1 MGWLVLAAVLLVEA
15 VVVAAAFDATPH
27 NGGDN
32 AAYLTLAHSL
42 VERGAY
48 LELWDPGEPLHT
60 KYPPG
65 FPLVL
70 AGLMVLGART
80 WAAFKVVPAVAAL
93 VSVGMTFLLA
103 RQRVGVGLAAGVALL
118 LGLSG
123 SVVYHASLI
132 LSDLPFLAL
141 TLLALAAFDR
151 ADRDVEADGT
161 GERWFRLGAVVAIA
175 AYFTRSAG
183 LPLIVAVLGWLA
195 LRRMWRRLGLFSV
208 AFGLPALVWLL
219 RARGVATAG
228 GGEYVSEFW
237 LVDPYQPALGTVG
250 LGGLMGRVV
259 ENLRFYVTDVVPQG
273 MAGLDGPSAGVVGI
287 ALCALALVGWGGR
300 MVGWRSGGN
309 GAGAAELFFPLYA
322 GLILLWPEVWSG
334 DRFALPLLPLI
345 LLYAV
350 EGVSMAFGAF
360 LGGEAEP
367 EAVGPG
373 PEAPGE
379 PVGAPAP
386 AEAFPPGV
394 AGPPRLAVVVLA
406 LAGAG
411 LLIPQLRGVLEH
423 RAVAEGCAGVTAE
436 LGPFSCYGPG
446 WTEFAAAAHWSGAN
460 LPEGSAV
467 FSRKPRIFY
476 LLSGRP
482 SLTFPY
488 SPDPAAFYGLAGEA
502 GITHVLV
509 DRVDVQSS
517 RFVIPVVTTEMSR
530 FCEAMGWTASQ
541 GGQTG
546 LLGILVRSG
555 GAAAEP
561 GAEPGAEPETGPLG
575 FSVCGPDR
583 MQLEARPWPDYSSSN
598 AIPLLS
604 PDS

>member
-15 VVVAAAFDATPH
+15 VAVAAAFDATPH

-32 AAYLTLAHSL
+32 AGYLTLAHSL
-42 VERGAY
+42 VDRGAY
-48 LELWDPGEPLHT
+48 LELWDPGEPPHT

-65 FPLVL
+65 FALVL

-80 WAAFKVVPAVAAL
+80 WAAFKLVPAAAAL
-93 VSVGMTFLLA
+93 VAVGMTFLLA

-118 LGLSG
+118 LGLST
-123 SVVYHASLI
+123 SVVYHSSLV

-151 ADRDVEADGT
+151 ADRDVEADRT

-195 LRRMWRRLGLFSV
+195 LRRMWRRLGLFTV
-208 AFGLPALVWLL
+208 VFGLPALVWLF

-250 LGGLMGRVV
+250 LGGLVGRVV
-259 ENLRFYVTDVVPQG
+259 ENLRFYVTDAIPQG

-287 ALCALALVGWGGR
+287 ALCALALMGWLGR
-300 MVGWRSGGN
+300 MVGWHGRGRGAGAGSGP
-309 GAGAAELFFPLYA
+309 GAAELFFPLYA
-322 GLILLWPEVWSG
+322 GLIMLWPEVWSG

-350 EGVSMAFGAF
+350 EGVSMAFGTF
-360 LGGEAEP
+360 MSGEA
-367 EAVGPG
+367 
-373 PEAPGE
+373 
-379 PVGAPAP
+379 
-386 AEAFPPGV
+386 PPLGV
-394 AGPPRLAVVVLA
+394 VGPPRLAMVVLG

-411 LLIPQLRGVLEH
+411 LLMPQLRGVMEH
-423 RAVAEGCAGVTAE
+423 RAVAEGCAGVAAE

-488 SPDPAAFYGLAGEA
+488 SPDPADFYGLAGEA

-555 GAAAEP
+555 VAGTDP
-561 GAEPGAEPETGPLG
+561 GVEPETGPMG

-583 MQLEARPWPDYSSSN
+583 MQPEARPWPDYSSSN
-598 AIPLLS
+598 SIPLLS

>member
-1 MGWLVLAAVLLVEA
+1 M
-15 VVVAAAFDATPH
+15 
-27 NGGDN
+27 
-32 AAYLTLAHSL
+32 
-42 VERGAY
+42 
-48 LELWDPGEPLHT
+48 
-60 KYPPG
+60 
-65 FPLVL
+65 
-70 AGLMVLGART
+70 
-80 WAAFKVVPAVAAL
+80 
-93 VSVGMTFLLA
+93 
-103 RQRVGVGLAAGVALL
+103 
-118 LGLSG
+118 
-123 SVVYHASLI
+123 
-132 LSDLPFLAL
+132 
-141 TLLALAAFDR
+141 
-151 ADRDVEADGT
+151 
-161 GERWFRLGAVVAIA
+161 
-175 AYFTRSAG
+175 
-183 LPLIVAVLGWLA
+183 
-195 LRRMWRRLGLFSV
+195 
-208 AFGLPALVWLL
+208 
-219 RARGVATAG
+219 
-228 GGEYVSEFW
+228 
-237 LVDPYQPALGTVG
+237 
-250 LGGLMGRVV
+250 
-259 ENLRFYVTDVVPQG
+259 
-273 MAGLDGPSAGVVGI
+273 
-287 ALCALALVGWGGR
+287 
-300 MVGWRSGGN
+300 
-309 GAGAAELFFPLYA
+309 
-322 GLILLWPEVWSG
+322 
-334 DRFALPLLPLI
+334 
-345 LLYAV
+345 
-350 EGVSMAFGAF
+350 
-360 LGGEAEP
+360 
-367 EAVGPG
+367 
-373 PEAPGE
+373 
-379 PVGAPAP
+379 
-386 AEAFPPGV
+386 
-394 AGPPRLAVVVLA
+394 VLA

-411 LLIPQLRGVLEH
+411 LLVPQLRGVLEH